1 MKTVAVVSLLAA
13 CCLVASAPA
22 QEQKPVSPQD
32 RAPTAPKVKRIG
44 VEEFDK
50 LRLNKTNIVLDVRT
64 AREFKSGHIPGAV
77 NLDIRSPDFD
87 KRVTELDK
95 SKTYLVHC
103 AAGGRSARA
112 CKEMEG
118 MGFKELYDLQPGFMG
133 WEKAGKPI
141 EK

>member
-1 MKTVAVVSLLAA
+1 MAA
-13 CCLVASAPA
+13 APA
-22 QEQKPVSPQD
+22 QEQKPVTPQASVPM
-32 RAPTAPKVKRIG
+32 APEVKRIG

-64 AREFKSGHIPGAV
+64 AREFKSGHIPGAM

-87 KRVTELDK
+87 KKVGALDRG
-95 SKTYLVHC
+95 KTYLVHC
-103 AAGGRSARA
+103 AVGGRSARA
-112 CKEMEG
+112 CKEMAG
-118 MGFKELYDLQPGFMG
+118 MGFKELYDLQPGFTG

>member
-1 MKTVAVVSLLAA
+1 MAV
-13 CCLVASAPA
+13 CCLTAGSLA
-22 QEQKPVSPQD
+22 QEQKPAQPRDST
-32 RAPTAPKVKRIG
+32 AAAPKVKKVG

-64 AREFKSGHIPGAV
+64 AREFNAGHIPGAV
-77 NLDIRSPDFD
+77 NLDLRSSDFD
-87 KRVTELDK
+87 KKVSELDK

-112 CKEMEG
+112 CQKMEG
-118 MGFKELYDLQPGFMG
+118 MGFKELYDLSPGFTA
-133 WEKAGKPI
+133 WEKAGKPV